1 MHTSNSPTQPQLS
14 PEEELA
20 QIHARWRAMPGRATG
35 EWKRQNMPAYSEGPN
50 LYSTGLASNDSAGYM
65 QLLAEQRRESEL
77 RYGKPV
83 QYRYNP
89 SEPDVESAQ
98 SKESPWMREQGRND
112 RRRQLVSLDALRAAG
127 NLPSRT

>member
-1 MHTSNSPTQPQLS
+1 
-14 PEEELA
+14 
-20 QIHARWRAMPGRATG
+20 
-35 EWKRQNMPAYSEGPN
+35 MPAYSEGPN

-89 SEPDVESAQ
+89 NEPDVESAQ

-112 RRRQLVSLDALRAAG
+112 RRRQLASLDALRAAG
-127 NLPSRT
+127 NLPKKSSI